1 MSKLKEIFNQ
11 DIIDYLKNNK
21 HEITTDLLDE
31 IRSYGNEGK
40 HIALQILDLPVD
52 DENYYLDAF
61 GNRISF
67 NGNRRLKK
75 QYTRLNLSE
84 IHIKEIE
91 RCANDIKYFKDNYVK
106 IKTKN
111 GVDFPELRDYQNRFI
126 ELLSSD
132 VENIVALLGR
142 QSAKSTTTA
151 IYLTH
156 LFLFQENLNIGIVA
170 NRGAQAREFLANI
183 KNIFIELPIWLQ
195 TGINVWNKGS
205 IESENKTRILTDVPG
220 PDAFRGYT
228 MNCLV
233 IDEAAFIRTTI
244 FEEFADSIFP
254 SQSALAWKKNIII
267 STANGMNHFYD
278 LVNKAKSEDV
288 KDMAFFT
295 VDWREVPRYKSDG
308 SKYDPDE
315 FRDSIIKKYGLLYWK
330 QNYECEFLGSSHTL
344 ISSEKLKLM
353 QPKEPE
359 EILGNKLKIY
369 EHPQKNH
376 KYIMAVDPAKDGTD
390 AFAIQIVDITTINF
404 KQVAAANLQVDYL
417 LMPEYLY
424 EWGKYYNTAFLIIEN
439 NEGAGQSIADQ
450 LKQNYEYENLYYD
463 FKQDSNVKNL
473 LKAKKIYPGFRTT
486 SKSRKQILQTL
497 KLFIE
502 NDKLE
507 IVDKTTIEELKRFIF
522 IKNKFQADDGCK
534 DDMVLSLALVFA
546 PFCNVKNFID
556 MEKVIKNIYFE
567 ENETYDF
574 TELVNFG
581 SFDDG
586 VEEDLLYSENK
597 QFDEFIYIN

>member
-21 HEITTDLLDE
+21 HEITVNLLEE

-84 IHIKEIE
+84 IHLKEIE
-91 RCANDIKYFKDNYVK
+91 RCAKDIKYFKDNYVK
-106 IKTKN
+106 IKTKDGIN
-111 GVDFPELRDYQNRFI
+111 FPELRDYQNRFI

-288 KDMAFFT
+288 KDMTFFT
-295 VDWREVPRYKSDG
+295 VDWREVPRYKTDG
-308 SKYDPDE
+308 STYDPDE

-344 ISSEKLKLM
+344 ISSEKLKIM

-369 EHPQKNH
+369 EHPQKDH

-450 LKQNYEYENLYYD
+450 LKQTYEYENLYYD

-486 SKSRKQILQTL
+486 SKSRKQILQTM

-507 IVDKTTIEELKRFIF
+507 IVDKTTIEELKRFIYT
-522 IKNKFQADDGCK
+522 KNKFQADDGCK
-534 DDMVLSLALVFA
+534 DDMVLALALVFA

-574 TELVNFG
+574 IELVNFG

-586 VEEDLLYSENK
+586 VEEDLMYSENK

>member
-11 DIIDYLKNNK
+11 NIIDYLKNNK
-21 HEITTDLLDE
+21 HEITVNLLEE

-84 IHIKEIE
+84 IHLKEIE
-91 RCANDIKYFKDNYVK
+91 RCAKDIKYFKDNYVK
-106 IKTKN
+106 IKTKD
-111 GVDFPELRDYQNRFI
+111 GVNFPELRDYQNRFI

-288 KDMAFFT
+288 KDMTFFT
-295 VDWREVPRYKSDG
+295 VDWREVPRYKTDG
-308 SKYDPDE
+308 STYDPDE

-344 ISSEKLKLM
+344 ISSEKLKIM

-369 EHPQKNH
+369 EHPQKDH

-450 LKQNYEYENLYYD
+450 LKQTYEYENLYYD

-486 SKSRKQILQTL
+486 SKSRKQILQTM

-507 IVDKTTIEELKRFIF
+507 IVDKTTIEELKRFIYT
-522 IKNKFQADDGCK
+522 KNKFQADDGCK
-534 DDMVLSLALVFA
+534 DDMVLALALVFA

-574 TELVNFG
+574 TELVTFG

-586 VEEDLLYSENK
+586 VEEDLMYSENK

>member
-21 HEITTDLLDE
+21 HEITVNLLEE

-84 IHIKEIE
+84 IHLKEIE
-91 RCANDIKYFKDNYVK
+91 RCAKDIKYFKDNYVK
-106 IKTKN
+106 IKTKDGIN
-111 GVDFPELRDYQNRFI
+111 FPELRDYQNRFI

-288 KDMAFFT
+288 KDMTFFT
-295 VDWREVPRYKSDG
+295 VDWREVPRYKTDG
-308 SKYDPDE
+308 STYDPDE

-344 ISSEKLKLM
+344 ISSEKLKIM

-369 EHPQKNH
+369 EHPQKDH

-450 LKQNYEYENLYYD
+450 LKQTYEYENLYYD
-463 FKQDSNVKNL
+463 FKQESNVKNL

-486 SKSRKQILQTL
+486 SKSRKQILQTM

-507 IVDKTTIEELKRFIF
+507 IVDKTTIEELKRFIYT
-522 IKNKFQADDGCK
+522 KNKFQADDGCK
-534 DDMVLSLALVFA
+534 DDMVLALALVFA

-574 TELVNFG
+574 IELVNFG

-586 VEEDLLYSENK
+586 VEEDLMYSENK

>member
-21 HEITTDLLDE
+21 HEITVNLLEE

-84 IHIKEIE
+84 IHLKEIE
-91 RCANDIKYFKDNYVK
+91 RCAKDIKYFKDNYVK

-111 GVDFPELRDYQNRFI
+111 GVNFPELRDYQNRFI

-288 KDMAFFT
+288 KDMTFFT
-295 VDWREVPRYKSDG
+295 VDWREVPRYKTDG
-308 SKYDPDE
+308 STYDPDE

-344 ISSEKLKLM
+344 ISSEKLKIM
-353 QPKEPE
+353 QPKKPE

-369 EHPQKNH
+369 EHPQKDH

-450 LKQNYEYENLYYD
+450 LKQTYEYENLYYD

-486 SKSRKQILQTL
+486 SKSRKQILQTM

-507 IVDKTTIEELKRFIF
+507 IVDKTTIEELKRFIYT
-522 IKNKFQADDGCK
+522 KNKFQADDGCK
-534 DDMVLSLALVFA
+534 DDMVLALALVFA

-567 ENETYDF
+567 DNETYDF

-586 VEEDLLYSENK
+586 VEEDLMYSENK

>member
-21 HEITTDLLDE
+21 HEITVNLLEE

-84 IHIKEIE
+84 IHLKEIE
-91 RCANDIKYFKDNYVK
+91 RCAKDIKYFKDNYVK

-288 KDMAFFT
+288 KDMTFFT
-295 VDWREVPRYKSDG
+295 VDWREVPRYKTDG
-308 SKYDPDE
+308 STYDPDE

-344 ISSEKLKLM
+344 ISSEKLKIM

-369 EHPQKNH
+369 EHPQKDH

-450 LKQNYEYENLYYD
+450 LKQTYEYENLYYD

-486 SKSRKQILQTL
+486 SKSRKQILQTM

-507 IVDKTTIEELKRFIF
+507 IVDKTTIEELKRFIYT
-522 IKNKFQADDGCK
+522 KNKFQADDGCK
-534 DDMVLSLALVFA
+534 DDMVLALALVFA

-567 ENETYDF
+567 DNETYDF

-586 VEEDLLYSENK
+586 VEEDLMYSENK

>member
-21 HEITTDLLDE
+21 HEITVNLLEE

-84 IHIKEIE
+84 IHLKEIE
-91 RCANDIKYFKDNYVK
+91 RCAKDIKYFKDNYVK
-106 IKTKN
+106 IKTKD
-111 GVDFPELRDYQNRFI
+111 GVNFPELRDYQNRFI

-288 KDMAFFT
+288 KDMTFFT
-295 VDWREVPRYKSDG
+295 VDWREVPRYKTDG
-308 SKYDPDE
+308 STYDPDE

-344 ISSEKLKLM
+344 ISSEKLKIM

-369 EHPQKNH
+369 EHPQKDH

-450 LKQNYEYENLYYD
+450 LKQTYEYENLYYD

-486 SKSRKQILQTL
+486 SKSRKQILQTM

-507 IVDKTTIEELKRFIF
+507 IVDKTTIEELKRFIYT
-522 IKNKFQADDGCK
+522 KNKFQADDGCK
-534 DDMVLSLALVFA
+534 DDMVLALALVFA

-574 TELVNFG
+574 IELVNFG

-586 VEEDLLYSENK
+586 VEEDLMYSENK

>member
-21 HEITTDLLDE
+21 HEITVNLLEE

-84 IHIKEIE
+84 IHLKEIE
-91 RCANDIKYFKDNYVK
+91 RCAKDIKYFKDNYVK
-106 IKTKN
+106 IKTKDGIN
-111 GVDFPELRDYQNRFI
+111 FPELRDYQNRFI

-288 KDMAFFT
+288 KDMTFFT
-295 VDWREVPRYKSDG
+295 VDWREVPRYKTDG
-308 SKYDPDE
+308 STYDPDE

-344 ISSEKLKLM
+344 ISSEKLKIM

-450 LKQNYEYENLYYD
+450 LKQTYEYENLYYD

-486 SKSRKQILQTL
+486 SKSRKQILQTM

-507 IVDKTTIEELKRFIF
+507 IVDKTTIEELKRFIYT
-522 IKNKFQADDGCK
+522 KNKFQADDGCK
-534 DDMVLSLALVFA
+534 DDMVLALALVFA

-574 TELVNFG
+574 TELVTFG

-586 VEEDLLYSENK
+586 VEEDLMYSENK

>member
-21 HEITTDLLDE
+21 HEITVNLLEE

-84 IHIKEIE
+84 IHLKEIE
-91 RCANDIKYFKDNYVK
+91 RCAKDIKYFKDNYVK
-106 IKTKN
+106 IKTKD
-111 GVDFPELRDYQNRFI
+111 GVNFPELRDYQNRFI

-288 KDMAFFT
+288 KDMTFFT
-295 VDWREVPRYKSDG
+295 VDWREVPRYKTDG
-308 SKYDPDE
+308 STYDPDE

-344 ISSEKLKLM
+344 ISSEKLKIM

-369 EHPQKNH
+369 EHPQKDH

-450 LKQNYEYENLYYD
+450 LKQTYEYENLYYD
-463 FKQDSNVKNL
+463 FKQESNVKNL

-486 SKSRKQILQTL
+486 SKSRKQILQTM

-507 IVDKTTIEELKRFIF
+507 IVDKTTIEELKRFIYT
-522 IKNKFQADDGCK
+522 KNKFQADDGCK
-534 DDMVLSLALVFA
+534 DDMVLALALVFA

-574 TELVNFG
+574 TELVTFG

-586 VEEDLLYSENK
+586 VEEDLMYSENK

>member
-21 HEITTDLLDE
+21 HEITVNLLEE

-84 IHIKEIE
+84 IHLKEIE
-91 RCANDIKYFKDNYVK
+91 RCAKDIKYFKDNYVK
-106 IKTKN
+106 IKTKD
-111 GVDFPELRDYQNRFI
+111 GVNFPELRDYQNRFI

-288 KDMAFFT
+288 KDMTFFT
-295 VDWREVPRYKSDG
+295 VDWREVPRYKTDG
-308 SKYDPDE
+308 STYDPDE

-344 ISSEKLKLM
+344 ISSEKLKIM

-369 EHPQKNH
+369 EHPQKDH

-450 LKQNYEYENLYYD
+450 LKQTYEYENLYYD

-486 SKSRKQILQTL
+486 SKSRKQILQTM

-507 IVDKTTIEELKRFIF
+507 IVDKTTIEELKRFIYT
-522 IKNKFQADDGCK
+522 KNKFQADDGCK
-534 DDMVLSLALVFA
+534 DDMVLALALVFA

-574 TELVNFG
+574 TELVTFG

-586 VEEDLLYSENK
+586 VEEDLMYSENK

>member
-21 HEITTDLLDE
+21 HEITVNLLEE

-84 IHIKEIE
+84 IHLKEIE
-91 RCANDIKYFKDNYVK
+91 RCAKDIKYFKDNYVK
-106 IKTKN
+106 IKTKD
-111 GVDFPELRDYQNRFI
+111 GVNFPELRDYQNRFI

-288 KDMAFFT
+288 KDMTFFT
-295 VDWREVPRYKSDG
+295 VDWREVPRYKADG
-308 SKYDPDE
+308 STYDPDE

-344 ISSEKLKLM
+344 ISSEKLKIM

-450 LKQNYEYENLYYD
+450 LKQTYEYENLYYD

-486 SKSRKQILQTL
+486 SKSRKQILQTM

-502 NDKLE
+502 NNKIE
-507 IVDKTTIEELKRFIF
+507 IVDKTTIEELKRFIYT
-522 IKNKFQADDGCK
+522 KNKFQADDGCK
-534 DDMVLSLALVFA
+534 DDMVLALALVFA

-574 TELVNFG
+574 TELVAFG

-586 VEEDLLYSENK
+586 VEEDLMYSENK

>member
-21 HEITTDLLDE
+21 HEITVNLLEE

-84 IHIKEIE
+84 IHLKEIE
-91 RCANDIKYFKDNYVK
+91 RCAKDIKYFKDNYVK
-106 IKTKN
+106 IKTKD
-111 GVDFPELRDYQNRFI
+111 GVNFPELRDYQNRFI

-288 KDMAFFT
+288 KDMTFFT
-295 VDWREVPRYKSDG
+295 VDWREVPRYKTDG
-308 SKYDPDE
+308 STYDPDE

-344 ISSEKLKLM
+344 ISSEKLKIM

-369 EHPQKNH
+369 EHPQKDH

-450 LKQNYEYENLYYD
+450 LKQTYEYENLYYD
-463 FKQDSNVKNL
+463 FKQESNVKNL

-486 SKSRKQILQTL
+486 SKSRKQILQTM

-507 IVDKTTIEELKRFIF
+507 IVDKTTIEELKRFIYT
-522 IKNKFQADDGCK
+522 KNKFQADDGCK
-534 DDMVLSLALVFA
+534 DDMVLALALVFA

-574 TELVNFG
+574 IELVNFG

-586 VEEDLLYSENK
+586 VEEDLMYSENK